1 MGLRS
6 QLEKNIKS
14 KRINIFLMFI
24 LLAILFSLLTKLSKD
39 YTHTFRMDIESINV
53 PEDKIIVSD
62 SLQKL
67 DITLT
72 TYGFKLIRYQFAR
85 PKLEIDFDQLDQS
98 ENYFV
103 WTRDRNF
110 SRIVE
115 QFDPNV
121 RIEAINPDSLLFHFD
136 NNTVKSVPVIL
147 NKDIEFA
154 SGYDVIGKINVIPD
168 SVRVIGPGILVDSI
182 NSVETVD
189 FSLKA
194 VNSNIETVV
203 QLDKLT
209 NPQLRLSHEE
219 VRIQAEVM
227 KFTEGSVMV
236 PVIVK
241 NLPDD
246 LELSIYPK
254 NVEVI
259 YYASLDA
266 FKSIVPNS
274 FIVEC
279 DYTETVDSELSF
291 LIPKIIT
298 KPENVKE
305 ARLSTKRIEFILQ

>member
-98 ENYFV
+98 GNYFV

-121 RIEAINPDSLLFHFD
+121 RIEAINPDTLLFHFD

-209 NPQLRLSHEE
+209 NPQLRLSHQD
-219 VRIQAEVM
+219 VQIQAEVM

>member
-39 YTHTFRMDIESINV
+39 YTHTFRMDLESINV

-121 RIEAINPDSLLFHFD
+121 RIEAINPDTLLFHFD

-209 NPQLRLSHEE
+209 NPQLRLSHQD
-219 VRIQAEVM
+219 VQIQAEVM